1 MYKPPKWKLLHLW
14 LTVYKATLCQSSE
27 SQGENVL
34 MDNFVI
40 LMSYNCRGKGGPLT
54 LDLPQSGQHSHKHGR
69 KATSM
74 ANHSHTYT

>member
-14 LTVYKATLCQSSE
+14 LTVYNATLCQSSE

-40 LMSYNCRGKGGPLT
+40 LDVL
-54 LDLPQSGQHSHKHGR
+54 
-69 KATSM
+69 
-74 ANHSHTYT
+74 

>member
-14 LTVYKATLCQSSE
+14 RTVYKATLCQSSE

-40 LMSYNCRGKGGPLT
+40 LDVL
-54 LDLPQSGQHSHKHGR
+54 
-69 KATSM
+69 
-74 ANHSHTYT
+74 

>member
-14 LTVYKATLCQSSE
+14 LTVYKATLYQSSE

-40 LMSYNCRGKGGPLT
+40 LGVLSLQGKRRSSDP
-54 LDLPQSGQHSHKHGR
+54 
-69 KATSM
+69 
-74 ANHSHTYT
+74 